1 MENKYIMITAT
12 FDNEEEANK
21 MINLLLEKRL
31 VSCCQLSN
39 ITSSYHWKGNIEHS
53 KEYLLQMKSK
63 KSLYKK
69 IEKEILDNH
78 SYETPQII
86 CYDITDGY
94 KGYLD
99 WIGEETKDF
108 GEV

>member
-1 MENKYIMITAT
+1 MNNKYIMITTT
-12 FDNEEEANK
+12 FDNEEEAK
-21 MINLLLEKRL
+21 KVINILLEKRL

-53 KEYLLQMKSK
+53 NEYLLQMKSK
-63 KSLYKK
+63 KELYKE
-69 IEKEILDNH
+69 IENEILSVH

-86 CYDITDGY
+86 CYDIIDGY

-99 WIGEETKDF
+99 WIGEETK
-108 GEV
+108 